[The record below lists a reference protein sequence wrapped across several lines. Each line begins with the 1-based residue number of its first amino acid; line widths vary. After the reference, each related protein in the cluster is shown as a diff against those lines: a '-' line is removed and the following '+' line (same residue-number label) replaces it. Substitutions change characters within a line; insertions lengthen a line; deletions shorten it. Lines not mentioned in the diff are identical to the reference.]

1 MADDLQGLLDRIEKE
16 GLDKA
21 EAEKQRILEE
31 ARKEAEALIDK
42 AKEEAG
48 QTVATAKAEAEKL
61 RTSGEADLRQ
71 AARDVLISLEEEVKK
86 LLTSIVQEEVAGALT
101 PERLSEVIYELAVSY
116 AKNSEVKGLEVMANP
131 EQLDSLCSTFQ
142 ERLGARLKIHPI
154 ELKPVPDIDAGIKV
168 SFNEDAVL
176 HDFSSEAITE
186 MLCGYLNPRILQIIK
201 KEQ

>member
-21 EAEKQRILEE
+21 EAEKRRILEE
-31 ARKEAEALIDK
+31 AKKEADALVAE
-42 AKEEAG
+42 AKEEAER
-48 QTVATAKAEAEKL
+48 TVAAARDEADKL

-71 AARDVLISLEEEVKK
+71 AARDVLISLEQEIKG
-86 LLTSIVQEEVAGALT
+86 LLTSIVREEVSGALT
-101 PERLSEVIYELAVSY
+101 PERLSEIIYELAVSY

-131 EQLDSLCSTFQ
+131 GQLDTLCSTFQ
-142 ERLGARLKIHPI
+142 ERLGARLKVHPI

-186 MLCGYLNPRILQIIK
+186 MLSAYLNPRILEIIK